1 MDKKKK
7 LKTFFRSG
15 TFNQWYRNAKRPLHD
30 SKNLT
35 DEQMKEKYGTTRTGM
50 YRLAMTGGNA
60 TWTDKNLPEENKGK
74 KKSLVILSKGK

>member
-1 MDKKKK
+1 MDKKKR

-15 TFNQWYRNAKRPLHD
+15 TFKQWYRSARKPLDD
-30 SKNLT
+30 SRKLT
-35 DEQMKEKYGTTRTGM
+35 DEAMKEKYGTTRNGM